1 MDYQAAVLQLKE
13 DLRLRTEP
21 LGVNF
26 LNSPATW
33 ARFFPSSCSCPAY

>member
-26 LNSPATW
+26 LKNAAALPEKC
-33 ARFFPSSCSCPAY
+33 FF